1 MNAQTALAR
10 PSGFGAL
17 AFGMMLAVYFGAL
30 TLVSG
35 WSFTVS
41 QFSEFWYYIVPLAAG
56 FGIQVALY
64 LQLRQVISRSKD
76 TGTVLAAS
84 GTTSTAAMISCCAH
98 YLTNVAP
105 VLGATGLVA
114 FAAQFQVELFWI
126 GLAFNAAGIG
136 YVGNRLFNATKGH
149 KMATDPVCGMTVD
162 PAKAAGEFAYKGT
175 KYHFCS
181 KHCLHSFQ
189 SDPARYVNKGASDAA
204 PKPAS
209 GQYTCPMHPEIVQ
222 QGPGSCP
229 KCGMA
234 LVPMVPVAPPAAEYT
249 CPMHPE
255 VRSDRP
261 GSCPKCG
268 MALVAVAAAEEE
280 NAELR
285 DMTRRFRVS
294 AVLSAPLVVL
304 AMAPYFGFAEPFGLA
319 PKLRSLLEFALG
331 TPVILWG
338 GWPFFR
344 KFALSLRN
352 RSPNMYTLIGLGV
365 ALAYLFSLAAVFAPG
380 LFPSEF
386 RMHGGE
392 EVGAYFEAAAVIVT
406 LVLLGEVM
414 QLRAL
419 GETSQAIRQLLALAP
434 NTARRVE
441 ADGREVEVPLSEVQ
455 VGDRLRVRP
464 GEKVPVDGT
473 CVEGSSNVD
482 ESMVTGEP
490 IPVPKKPGDR
500 VTGATINGKGAL
512 IMRAERIGADTLLA
526 RIVHMVAQAQR
537 TRAPVQRLADLVAA
551 YFVQTVIGIAVI
563 TAIVWGFFGPQP
575 ALTYAVVNAVAVLI
589 IACPCAVGLATPI
602 SITVAMGQ
610 GALNGI
616 LFRNAEAVEKLR
628 EVDTLVVDKTGTLT
642 LGRPELTDFIL
653 SDSSIIEADALQLI
667 ASLERASE
675 HPLAQAIV
683 KGAEDRGAVL
693 QPTENFESVT
703 GQGVQGVVAGRRVAV
718 GSRRFMEG
726 YGSVP
731 QTLADKADAL
741 RAKGRTALYAA
752 IDARVAAVIA
762 VADPIKETTLEAV
775 KALQSQGVRIVM
787 LSGDSRKTAE
797 AVGRQ
802 LGIEETIGEV
812 LPEQKVDKVK
822 ALQAA
827 GRVVAM
833 AGDGINDA
841 PALAQ
846 ANVGIAM
853 GTGTDVAIESAGVTL
868 VKGDLRGIAK
878 AIRLSHATMR
888 NVKQNLFF
896 AFAYNALGVPIAA
909 GVLYP
914 VFGLLLSP
922 IFAGAAMALSSF
934 SVVTNALRLRRVK
947 L

>member
-1 MNAQTALAR
+1 MAL
-10 PSGFGAL
+10 
-17 AFGMMLAVYFGAL
+17 
-30 TLVSG
+30 
-35 WSFTVS
+35 
-41 QFSEFWYYIVPLAAG
+41 
-56 FGIQVALY
+56 
-64 LQLRQVISRSKD
+64 
-76 TGTVLAAS
+76 
-84 GTTSTAAMISCCAH
+84 
-98 YLTNVAP
+98 
-105 VLGATGLVA
+105 
-114 FAAQFQVELFWI
+114 
-126 GLAFNAAGIG
+126 
-136 YVGNRLFNATKGH
+136 
-149 KMATDPVCGMTVD
+149 DPVCGMQVD
-162 PAKAAGEFAYKGT
+162 PAKAAGRFDYQGKT
-175 KYHFCS
+175 YFFCS
-181 KHCLHSFQ
+181 PHCAAKFK
-189 SDPARYVNKGASDAA
+189 SDPAKYIAPPPQAPAA
-204 PKPAS
+204 KPSPAS
-209 GQYTCPMHPEIVQ
+209 GKYTCPMHPEIVQ
-222 QGPGSCP
+222 DGPGSCP

-234 LVPMVPVAPPAAEYT
+234 LEPMLPAAET
-249 CPMHPE
+249 
-255 VRSDRP
+255 
-261 GSCPKCG
+261 
-268 MALVAVAAAEEE
+268 EEE

-304 AMAPYFGFAEPFGLA
+304 AMAPYFGFSEPFGLA
-319 PKLRSLLEFALG
+319 PKIRGYLEFVLG

-352 RSPNMYTLIGLGV
+352 RNPNMYTLIGLGV

-419 GETSQAIRQLLALAP
+419 GQTSQAIRQLLALAP

-441 ADGREVEVPLSEVQ
+441 ADGSEVEVPLGEVQ

-473 CVEGSSNVD
+473 CLEGSSNVD

-490 IPVPKKPGDR
+490 IPVPKRPGDR
-500 VTGATINGKGAL
+500 VTGATINGRGAL

-526 RIVHMVAQAQR
+526 QIVHMVAQAQR

-551 YFVQTVIGIAVI
+551 YFVQSVIAIAVI
-563 TAIVWGFFGPQP
+563 TAIVWGFWGPPP
-575 ALTYAVVNAVAVLI
+575 ALTYALVNAVAVLI

-610 GALNGI
+610 GALNGV

-642 LGRPELTDFIL
+642 LGRPELVDFL
-653 SDSSIIEADALQLI
+653 VEQKNNEATALQLV

-683 KGAEDRGAVL
+683 NGAEARGAVL
-693 QPTENFESVT
+693 QPAQDFESVT
-703 GQGVQGVVAGRRVAV
+703 GQGVKGVVAGHRVAV

-731 QTLADKADAL
+731 QALADKADAL
-741 RAKGRTALYAA
+741 RAKGKTAMYAA
-752 IDARVAAVIA
+752 IDERVAAVIA

-775 KALQSQGVRIVM
+775 RALQAEGVRLVM

-812 LPEQKVDKVK
+812 LPEQKVEKIK

-827 GRVVAM
+827 GRFVAM